1 MIKFKRTN
9 KTLIEVGFMLRKG
22 LQDELKFQKH
32 NATGRLSRGLRYHI
46 KDNVLSMMSSVS
58 YWKAVNNPLF
68 AKIPNLKTI
77 ERWMGQRNIEGGK
90 LIAMAILKRLS
101 NGKKIGQK
109 ANYGNRNYPNNSMR
123 QPYAYYTEG
132 NSIPRR
138 TNFAGYTANK
148 FKDKI
153 VAKLAPSIG
162 KDIADMIAAQIKKNN
177 PTINVQKAF

>member
-1 MIKFKRTN
+1 MKLKRTD

-32 NATGRLSRGLRYHI
+32 NATGKLSRGLRYHI
-46 KDNVLSMMSSVS
+46 KNNVLSMMSSVS

-90 LIAMAILKRLS
+90 LVAMSILKRLS
-101 NGKKIGQK
+101 NGKKVGQK

-177 PTINVQKAF
+177 PKTNVQKAF